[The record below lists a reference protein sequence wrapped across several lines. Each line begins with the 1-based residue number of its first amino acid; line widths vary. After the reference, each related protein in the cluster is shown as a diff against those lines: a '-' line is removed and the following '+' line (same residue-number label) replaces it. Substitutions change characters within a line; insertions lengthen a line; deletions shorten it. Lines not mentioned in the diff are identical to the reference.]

1 MMTLVIGGAAS
12 GKSEFAET
20 QVLESGEG
28 PRYYI
33 ATMQPFDKECLA
45 RIHRHRQMR
54 EKKQFQT
61 IECYVNLSSVTLP
74 EKGTVLLECMSNLV
88 ANEMYGPEGAG
99 ANAIEAILQ
108 GIEHLRAQCKNLVI
122 VSNEVFSGGT
132 AYQGDTLSYLKTLA
146 LINRALAA
154 KADKVYEIVC
164 SLPVCHKGKEA
175 AL

>member
-1 MMTLVIGGAAS
+1 
-12 GKSEFAET
+12 
-20 QVLESGEG
+20 
-28 PRYYI
+28 
-33 ATMQPFDKECLA
+33 
-45 RIHRHRQMR
+45 
-54 EKKQFQT
+54 
-61 IECYVNLSSVTLP
+61 
-74 EKGTVLLECMSNLV
+74 
-88 ANEMYGPEGAG
+88 MYSPEGAG

-108 GIEHLRAQCKNLVI
+108 GIEHLRAQCKNQVI

-146 LINRALAA
+146 LVNRALAA